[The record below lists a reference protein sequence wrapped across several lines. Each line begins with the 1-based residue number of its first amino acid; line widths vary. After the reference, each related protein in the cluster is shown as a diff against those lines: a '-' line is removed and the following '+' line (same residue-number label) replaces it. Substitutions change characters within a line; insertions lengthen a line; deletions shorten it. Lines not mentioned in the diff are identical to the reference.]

1 MPTEDGAVYQKCSIC
16 NKEEFVAKIPKADI
30 YKLSQSA
37 FTYSGSACKPIVTV
51 ARTGEA
57 LDKSQYDVTYKN
69 NTNAGTATALV
80 TFKGDYYEGTK
91 ALTFKI
97 NKAANTLSAKGKK
110 PSVKAAKLKK
120 KNQTVKRAK
129 ALAVRNAQGAVTY
142 KKTKGNKKITVA
154 KNGKITV
161 KKGLKKGTYKIK
173 VKVTAA
179 GNSNYNKATKTVT
192 VTVRVK

>member
-1 MPTEDGAVYQKCSIC
+1 M
-16 NKEEFVAKIPKADI
+16 KA
-30 YKLSQSA
+30 
-37 FTYSGSACKPIVTV
+37 
-51 ARTGEA
+51 
-57 LDKSQYDVTYKN
+57 
-69 NTNAGTATALV
+69 
-80 TFKGDYYEGTK
+80 
-91 ALTFKI
+91 
-97 NKAANTLSAKGKK
+97 KK
-110 PSVKAAKLKK
+110 PVVKYKKLKK
-120 KNQTVKRAK
+120 RNQTVKRAK